1 MNDIIIEVIQCI
13 QEVCGLSNKEI
24 VNILNEIIS
33 YIEDNNGG
41 F

>member
-1 MNDIIIEVIQCI
+1 MNDIIIEVIQFI
-13 QEVCGLSNKEI
+13 QELCDLSDKEI
-24 VNILNEIIS
+24 VNILNEIIR

>member
-1 MNDIIIEVIQCI
+1 MNDIIIEVIQFI
-13 QEVCGLSNKEI
+13 QEVYGLSDKEI

>member
-1 MNDIIIEVIQCI
+1 MNDIIIEIIQLI
-13 QEVCGLSNKEI
+13 QELCDLSNKEI
-24 VNILNEIIS
+24 VNILNEIIR